1 MLIHK
6 AQRVVRSWHS
16 DSRVWDRLVPHSGD
30 IIVCTAPKCGTTWT
44 QRIVSML
51 LLQSPAPAPIMQ
63 MHPWLDAF
71 FIPHDIVIPM
81 LNAAPGRRMLKT
93 HLPLDAM
100 PFHDDTLYIHVARD
114 PRDACMSY
122 HNHCNHFADH
132 ALAAMDAQGLAIPE
146 IAAPYPRA
154 PADAHDFFRRWL
166 RDPAFAPFDDWTYSE
181 YFDLQRSYWAVRA
194 QPNVL
199 MLHYNDLKADLDGE
213 MRRIAAFIGVETPA
227 ALWPELVEAAG
238 FAAMHRDG
246 DALLGMAAQSWK
258 GGGKTFMNKGTND
271 RWRSVLTD
279 ADLADYDAAAS
290 AGMSPTLRAWTEGG
304 TRAAGDPKT
313 LAD

>member
-1 MLIHK
+1 MLIRP
-6 AQRVVRSWHS
+6 AERIVRTWHS
-16 DSRVWDRLVPHSGD
+16 DSRVWDRLERRADD
-30 IIVCTAPKCGTTWT
+30 IIVCTAPKCGTTWI

-51 LLQSPAPAPIMQ
+51 MLQSPAPVPVME

-81 LNAAPGRRMLKT
+81 LNGMPQRRMLKT
-93 HLPLDAM
+93 HLPFDAM

-122 HNHCNHFADH
+122 HNHCTGFADG
-132 ALAAMDAQGLAIPE
+132 AMAAMDAQGLGIPE
-146 IAAPYPRA
+146 LAAPYPRP

-166 RDPAFAPFDDWTYSE
+166 RDPAFAPFDDWTSAE
-181 YFDLQRSYWAVRA
+181 YFELQRSYWAVRA

-199 MLHYNDLKADLDGE
+199 MLHYNDLKADLEGE
-213 MRRIAAFIGVETPA
+213 MRRIAGFIGVETPA

-238 FAAMHRDG
+238 FAAMQRDG
-246 DALLGMAAQSWK
+246 DTLLGMAAQSWK
-258 GGGKTFMNKGTND
+258 EGGKTFLHKGTND
-271 RWRSVLTD
+271 RWRSVVTA

-290 AGMSPTLRAWTEGG
+290 AGMTPALRDWTERG
-304 TRAAGDPKT
+304 TLAAGDPA
-313 LAD
+313 LMPD